1 MVVYWE
7 YAFAEN
13 CLIDGLLLYLSLKC
27 ARGKVR
33 ALNLLIAS
41 AVGGAESLCF
51 PLFSVPVWCSYLIK
65 IAGGLLLVLIAVSKG
80 TKRTYLVACAAFFL
94 FTFSLG
100 GLLTA
105 AYSFFG
111 VEYSEG
117 NGYLIES
124 APVALV
130 LAAAGIFTVCC
141 AKGISYFFRFRK
153 LKAGTVT
160 CTVRSGEKT
169 VEWKAF
175 ADSGNCLF
183 YRGEPVCVTTAAGI
197 FALFG
202 AHPKAE
208 GRLVVSTVTGSRD
221 SPVFRCDCLEVRER
235 GQKSRRYEG
244 VYFTAGNVSSK
255 EYRMILH
262 TAFLEG
268 NRANSDCF
276 EGMAAKDK
284 GK

>member
-13 CLIDGLLLYLSLKC
+13 FLLDGLLLYLALKC
-27 ARGKVR
+27 AKGRVR
-33 ALNLLIAS
+33 PVNLLLSA
-41 AVGGAESLCF
+41 AVGGAESVCF
-51 PLFSVPVWCSYLIK
+51 PLFTVPTWCAYLVK
-65 IAGGLLLVLIAVSKG
+65 IFGGLALVLIAVSKG
-80 TKRTYLVACAAFFL
+80 TKKTYLVASVAFFF
-94 FTFSLG
+94 FTFALG

-111 VEYSEG
+111 VEYLEG
-117 NGYLIES
+117 QGYYIEN

-130 LAAAGIFTVCC
+130 LAAAGIFAVCC
-141 AKGISYFFRFRK
+141 AKAIAYFFRYRK
-153 LKAGTVT
+153 LKTGVVT
-160 CTVRSGEKT
+160 CRLSVNGKT

-183 YRGEPVCVTTAAGI
+183 YRGEPVCVTSAAGI

-202 AHPKAE
+202 AHPKEA
-208 GRLVVSTVTGSRD
+208 GRITVSTVNGSRD
-221 SPVFRCDCLEVRER
+221 SPVFRCDALEVQEN
-235 GQKSRRYEG
+235 GEKNIFKG
-244 VYFTAGNVSSK
+244 IFFTTGHIPSK

-268 NRANSDCF
+268 SRAHIDRS
-276 EGMAAKDK
+276 ESVVAKDQ